1 MPYYPRHY
9 LDAPPDNAVV
19 WRYMNLEKLLSILI
33 DRALFFASAS
43 TLRKDD
49 KYEGQPT
56 QSEIDALRVDL
67 DTAREL
73 ERTFHVRVADA
84 LFFNCWHMNDDESDA
99 MWKIYVNGI
108 GGVAIRSTVLRLKKS
123 LDASPHDISIGRISY
138 NDDVDHFE
146 HPLRRFM
153 RKKPAF
159 KHEQEVRLVYYDNVL
174 EHIGQ
179 SEVLINHER
188 HAGQSGLLI
197 PVNADT
203 LIEKIVVSPRAEN
216 WFMTIVET
224 IVNRLGY
231 DIEAIPSDGCAP
243 LPL

>member
-1 MPYYPRHY
+1 MMWPMPYYPRHY

-153 RKKPAF
+153 RKKACL
-159 KHEQEVRLVYYDNVL
+159 QTRTG
-174 EHIGQ
+174 GQ
-179 SEVLINHER
+179 I
-188 HAGQSGLLI
+188 GLL
-197 PVNADT
+197 
-203 LIEKIVVSPRAEN
+203 
-216 WFMTIVET
+216 W
-224 IVNRLGY
+224 
-231 DIEAIPSDGCAP
+231 
-243 LPL
+243 